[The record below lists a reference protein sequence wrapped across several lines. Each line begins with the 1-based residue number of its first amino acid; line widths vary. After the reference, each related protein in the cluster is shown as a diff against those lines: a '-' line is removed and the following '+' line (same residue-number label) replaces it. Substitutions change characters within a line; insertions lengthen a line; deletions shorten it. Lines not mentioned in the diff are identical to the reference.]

1 MSTKL
6 EQVLSLIDEA
16 NRGDPQT
23 VLLDGEAWPKAF
35 IYGRR
40 MSEWLYRL
48 DPDPNE
54 TVQLAARGQHI
65 RRWEIPRAS
74 YPATREGYLAWRTSL
89 YRFHAEQM
97 TGLLKQVGYDGKTID
112 SVARIVSK
120 RGLKTDSEVQRIEDV
135 ACLVF
140 LDHEFAGF
148 AAEHPRGK
156 LIEIVR
162 KTWRKMSEPARAQAL
177 LIPLCD
183 DLARLVAEALKP

>member
-1 MSTKL
+1 MSAKL
-6 EQVLSLIDEA
+6 EHAFSLIDEA

-23 VLLDGEAWPKAF
+23 VLLGGEAWPKAF

-54 TVQLAARGQHI
+54 AVQLAARGQHI
-65 RRWEIPRAS
+65 RRWEIPRAG

-97 TGLLKQVGYDGKTID
+97 TGLLEQAGYDGKTID
-112 SVARIVSK
+112 LVARIVSK
-120 RGLKTDSEVQRIEDV
+120 RGLKTDSDVQRIEDV

-140 LDHEFAGF
+140 LDHEFAAF
-148 AAEHPRGK
+148 AAEHEPEK
-156 LIEIVR
+156 LIGIVR
-162 KTWRKMSEPARAQAL
+162 KTWRKMSEPARAKASSISL
-177 LIPLCD
+177 SD